1 MYSEDG
7 GKTWIKTDLDLA
19 IEYIKSNGWLM
30 IQSEFATKRNL
41 RIEFDCY
48 PFMISNGKC
57 SKDWESL
64 DELKTILLDKSFTGL
79 L

>member
-19 IEYIKSNGWLM
+19 VEHVKSNGWLM
-30 IQSEFATKRNL
+30 TQGEFASKGNL
-41 RIEFDCY
+41 RIEFDFY
-48 PFMISNGKC
+48 PCMISNGKEIRY
-57 SKDWESL
+57 WETL
-64 DELKTILLDKSFTGL
+64 KELQTILSDKSFVGL